1 MVGRLLKAQ
10 AAVGG
15 VILIVGIA
23 AVAGSAGAGGC
34 SPSATGPVA
43 GPPAQLVPIYQ
54 TAAAK
59 YGLGPQGPAVLAAIN
74 YVETDFGQNLSTSS
88 AGAVGWMQFEPGTW
102 ARYGVTPD
110 GSKAPFG
117 PAGWNNPADA
127 IFSAANY
134 LHASGAPADWQAAVL
149 IYNHSQAYVSQVLS
163 LAQTYYTSGL
173 HRGSTAYVSTVV
185 SSTCTGVTINGYVN
199 PFAHSTNLVP
209 QRIDM
214 GVDYDGSGAID
225 ALGAARITYA
235 DADPGWAGGNSVN
248 YQLLDG
254 PYAGRN
260 VYVAEAVMP
269 TVTTGQTVSAGQPI
283 ATFGHG
289 FSSNSIETGWASGR
303 GRPAALANQLH
314 QADYNPGQDIGS
326 YRTFCG
332 QQFSDLLH
340 ALGAPGGLENHP
352 LSGNSC
358 N

>member
-1 MVGRLLKAQ
+1 VVGRLLKVQ
-10 AAVGG
+10 AAAGG
-15 VILIVGIA
+15 VILIVAIA
-23 AVAGSAGAGGC
+23 AVAGSSGASAC
-34 SPSATGPVA
+34 SPSAPGPVA
-43 GPPAQLVPIYQ
+43 GAPAQLVPIYQ
-54 TAAAK
+54 AAAAK
-59 YGLGPQGPAVLAAIN
+59 YGLGPHGPAVLAAIN
-74 YVETDFGQNLSTSS
+74 FVETGFGQNLSTSS
-88 AGAVGWMQFEPGTW
+88 AGAVGWMQFEPATW

-149 IYNHSQAYVSQVLS
+149 TYNHSQTYVNQVLTT
-163 LAQTYYTSGL
+163 AQTYYTSGL
-173 HRGSTAYVSTVV
+173 KRGSTAYVAAVL
-185 SSTCTGVTINGYVN
+185 SSTCTGVATNGYVN
-199 PFAHSTNLVP
+199 PFAHSTNLVA

-214 GVDYDGSGAID
+214 GVDYDGNGPID
-225 ALGAARITYA
+225 ALGTARITYA
-235 DADPGWAGGNSVN
+235 GADPGWAGGNSVN
-248 YQLLDG
+248 YQLLAG

-260 VYVAEAVMP
+260 VYVAEAVTP
-269 TVTTGQTVSAGQPI
+269 TVTTGQTVNAGQPV

-289 FSSNSIETGWASGR
+289 FSSNSIETGWASGP
-303 GRPAALANQLH
+303 GRPGALANQLH

-352 LSGNSC
+352 LSGDSC
-358 N
+358 S